1 MSFPSSAARLLYA
14 LRRTIDLD
22 AGGKGMKLLRQLLF
36 FVSAALAAGT
46 VSAQSY
52 PSKAVRLIVGFPAG
66 GPADIF
72 GRTFA
77 QALSSGLGQ
86 PVIVENKSGV
96 GGVLGIDMVAK
107 ASPDGYTLGF
117 NNQGSVAMAP
127 YALTK
132 MPFNPNKD
140 LALITTVVKVPE
152 VVVVNPSLP
161 VNSLAEL
168 IAYAKANPGKINFGS
183 AGAGGITHLACELL
197 KAEAKIDVVHVPY
210 KGAAPAVSDLLG
222 GQVQMGIFDVPV
234 VLPHIKSGKFKAL
247 AVTSAKRISPLPD
260 IPTTAEVGYPK
271 VISDNWYGLVAPAG
285 TPPAALKKIHEAS
298 VAALRSPVLI
308 EQFAKVSGIPAPATP
323 EEYVAFLGEEQ
334 TRWSAII
341 KAIGF
346 KED

>member
-1 MSFPSSAARLLYA
+1 MKFLTRLLVCA
-14 LRRTIDLD
+14 
-22 AGGKGMKLLRQLLF
+22 
-36 FVSAALAAGT
+36 VAALAHNF
-46 VSAQSY
+46 VFAQY
-52 PSKAVRLIVGFPAG
+52 PSRPVKLVVGFPAG

-77 QALSSGLGQ
+77 QALTANLGQ
-86 PVIVENKSGV
+86 QVIVENKSGV
-96 GGVLGIDMVAK
+96 GGVLGIDAVAK
-107 ASPDGYTLGF
+107 ATADGYTLGF

-127 YALTK
+127 FALST
-132 MPFNPNKD
+132 MPFNPQKD

-168 IAYAKANPGKINFGS
+168 VAYAKANPGKINFGS

-197 KAEAKIDVVHVPY
+197 KAEAHVDLLHVPY

-247 AVTSAKRISPLPD
+247 AVTSAKRAPPLPEV
-260 IPTTAEVGYPK
+260 PTTAEVGYPK
-271 VISDNWYGLVAPAG
+271 VISDNWYGLVAPAA
-285 TPPAALKKIHEAS
+285 TSPAVLKRIHDAAIAALHS
-298 VAALRSPVLI
+298 PALL
-308 EQFAKVSGIPAPATP
+308 EQFSKVSGIASPSTP
-323 EEYVAFLGEEQ
+323 QEYAAFLAEEQ
-334 TRWSAII
+334 ARWSTII

-346 KED
+346 KE

>member
-1 MSFPSSAARLLYA
+1 MRNP
-14 LRRTIDLD
+14 
-22 AGGKGMKLLRQLLF
+22 
-36 FVSAALAAGT
+36 VAALALAAVQCLLAG
-46 VSAQSY
+46 SGFAQSY
-52 PSKAVRLIVGFPAG
+52 PSKPVRLIVGFPAG

-77 QALSSGLGQ
+77 QGLSAGLGQ

-96 GGVLGIDMVAK
+96 GGVLGIDAVAK

-127 YALTK
+127 FALTR
-132 MPFNPNKD
+132 MPFDPKKD

-161 VNSLAEL
+161 VATLAEL

-197 KAEAKIDVVHVPY
+197 KAEARVDLLHVPY

-222 GQVQMGIFDVPV
+222 GQVNMGIFDIPV
-234 VLPHIKSGKFKAL
+234 VLPHIQSGKFRAL
-247 AVTSAKRISPLPD
+247 AVTSAKRAPPLPD
-260 IPTTAEVGYPK
+260 VPTTGELGYPK
-271 VISDNWYGLVAPAG
+271 VISDNWYGLVAPAA
-285 TPPAALKKIHEAS
+285 TPPGVLKRIHDAAM
-298 VAALRSPVLI
+298 VALRSPALLD
-308 EQFAKVSGIPAPATP
+308 QFAKVSGIAFPSTPA
-323 EEYVAFLGEEQ
+323 EYAAFLSEEQ
-334 TRWSAII
+334 ARWSTII

>member
-1 MSFPSSAARLLYA
+1 MKI
-14 LRRTIDLD
+14 RRVLIFL
-22 AGGKGMKLLRQLLF
+22 
-36 FVSAALAAGT
+36 VAALAAGA

-52 PSKAVRLIVGFPAG
+52 PTKPVKLVVGFPAG

-77 QALSSGLGQ
+77 QALSTGLGQ

-96 GGVLGIDMVAK
+96 GGVLGIDSVAK
-107 ASPDGYTLGF
+107 AAPDGYTLGF

-127 YALTK
+127 YAFTK

-161 VNSLAEL
+161 VNTLAEL
-168 IAYAKANPGKINFGS
+168 IAYAKANPGKIAFGS

-197 KAEAKIDVVHVPY
+197 KSEAKIDVLHVPY

-234 VLPHIKSGKFKAL
+234 VLPHIQQHKFKAL
-247 AVTSAKRISPLPD
+247 AVTSAKRAATLPD
-260 IPTTAEVGYPK
+260 VPTTGELGYPR

-285 TPPAALKKIHEAS
+285 TPPAVQKRIHDAA
-298 VAALRSPVLI
+298 VAALHSSALV
-308 EQFAKVSGIPAPATP
+308 EQFAKVGGIPAPSTQ
-323 EEYVAFLGEEQ
+323 EEYAKFLGEEQ
-334 TRWSAII
+334 HRWGGII

-346 KED
+346 KEDI

>member
-1 MSFPSSAARLLYA
+1 MRNP
-14 LRRTIDLD
+14 I
-22 AGGKGMKLLRQLLF
+22 
-36 FVSAALAAGT
+36 AALVLAALQCLLPG
-46 VSAQSY
+46 VALAQSY
-52 PSKAVRLIVGFPAG
+52 PSKPVRLVVGFPAG

-86 PVIVENKSGV
+86 AVIVENKSGV
-96 GGVLGIDMVAK
+96 GGVLGIDAVAK
-107 ASPDGYTLGF
+107 AQPDGYMLGF

-127 YALTK
+127 YYMTK
-132 MPFNPNKD
+132 MPFNPDKD

-247 AVTSAKRISPLPD
+247 AVTSAKRAPPLPEV
-260 IPTTAEVGYPK
+260 PTTAEVGYPK

-285 TPPAALKKIHEAS
+285 TPPAVLKRIHEAS
-298 VAALRSPVLI
+298 IAALRSPALI
-308 EQFAKVSGIPAPATP
+308 EQFAKVSGIPAPSTQ
-323 EEYVAFLGEEQ
+323 EEYLAFLGEEQ
-334 TRWSAII
+334 ARWSTII

>member
-1 MSFPSSAARLLYA
+1 MR
-14 LRRTIDLD
+14 
-22 AGGKGMKLLRQLLF
+22 LLRQVL
-36 FVSAALAAGT
+36 VWVAALAAGG
-46 VSAQSY
+46 VLAQTY
-52 PSKAVRLIVGFPAG
+52 PTKPVRLIVGFPAG

-77 QALSSGLGQ
+77 QALSNGLGQ

-96 GGVLGIDMVAK
+96 GGVLGIDAVAK
-107 ASPDGYTLGF
+107 ALADGYTLGF

-127 YALTK
+127 YALSK

-161 VNSLAEL
+161 AASLAEL
-168 IAYAKANPGKINFGS
+168 IAYAKANPGKIAFGS

-197 KAEAKIDVVHVPY
+197 KSEAHIDVLHVPY

-234 VLPHIKSGKFKAL
+234 VLPHINSGKFKAL
-247 AVTSAKRISPLPD
+247 AVTSAKRAPPLPD
-260 IPTTAEVGYPK
+260 VPTTAEAGYPK

-285 TPPAALKKIHEAS
+285 TPPAVLKKIHEAS
-298 VAALRSPVLI
+298 VAALRSPVLV
-308 EQFAKVSGIPAPATP
+308 EQFAKVSGIPAPSTP
-323 EEYVAFLGEEQ
+323 EEYRTFLGEEQ
-334 TRWSAII
+334 ARWGAII

-346 KED
+346 KEDI